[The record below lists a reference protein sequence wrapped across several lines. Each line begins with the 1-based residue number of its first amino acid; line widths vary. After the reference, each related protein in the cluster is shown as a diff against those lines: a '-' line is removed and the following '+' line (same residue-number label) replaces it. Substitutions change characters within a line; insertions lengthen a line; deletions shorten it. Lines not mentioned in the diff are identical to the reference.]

1 MTEMPDGYIL
11 QAVSEKGKTV
21 LEACQLPDAADREK
35 ELMDVR
41 KTAWAT
47 LSKKPDLS
55 QAPARVLA
63 KFRDLDFWTRES
75 DRCLSCGAC
84 TYFCPSCYCFNITDE
99 GTGVGKPGRRIRSW
113 DNCMSALFTQE
124 ASGYNPRPTKA
135 THMRQRVT
143 HKFSTY
149 PENWGAFS
157 CMGCGRC
164 ISNCPARID
173 IRQIVLDAIA
183 EEPAE
188 SSK

>member
-1 MTEMPDGYIL
+1 
-11 QAVSEKGKTV
+11 
-21 LEACQLPDAADREK
+21 
-35 ELMDVR
+35 
-41 KTAWAT
+41 
-47 LSKKPDLS
+47 
-55 QAPARVLA
+55 
-63 KFRDLDFWTRES
+63 
-75 DRCLSCGAC
+75 
-84 TYFCPSCYCFNITDE
+84 
-99 GTGVGKPGRRIRSW
+99 
-113 DNCMSALFTQE
+113 MSALFTQE

>member
-1 MTEMPDGYIL
+1 MKKILALALALVMVFALCGVAAADFAPDGPVTMIVAYK
-11 QAVSEKGKTV
+11 AGSGT
-21 LEACQLPDAADREK
+21 DN
-35 ELMDVR
+35 
-41 KTAWAT
+41 T
-47 LSKKPDLS
+47 
-55 QAPARVLA
+55 ARVLA

-157 CMGCGRC
+157 CMGCCRC